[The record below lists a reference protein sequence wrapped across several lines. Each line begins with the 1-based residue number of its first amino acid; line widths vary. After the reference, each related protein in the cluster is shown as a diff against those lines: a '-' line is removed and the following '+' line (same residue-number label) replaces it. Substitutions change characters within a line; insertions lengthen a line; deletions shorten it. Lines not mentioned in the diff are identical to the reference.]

1 MKNANQLGIWMD
13 NSVAYLME
21 FTTKPFE
28 IQTIVCEF
36 PLEEKHTNTSKKKDL
51 TNSAKNYILN
61 KYYNKIGQ
69 AIIKYKKIVL
79 IGPSNAKLDFFDFL
93 SEDERFLKLKIEIK
107 DADKMDVNQQHDF
120 IKEFFVQDLQ

>member
-1 MKNANQLGIWMD
+1 MKNVNQLGIWMD
-13 NSVAYLME
+13 HSVAYLME

-28 IQTIVCEF
+28 IHTIVCEF
-36 PLEEKHTNTSKKKDL
+36 PMKEKSTNTLKKNESI
-51 TNSAKNYILN
+51 NSTTNYILN

-69 AIIKYKKIVL
+69 AIMKYKKIVL
-79 IGPSNAKLDFFDFL
+79 IGPSDAKINFFDFL

-120 IKEFFVQDLQ
+120 IKEYFIQDL